1 MAGHGVFR
9 ASSPPRL
16 LRTTWVLALSSA
28 CLFTRN
34 YEQGFTGWSTSLRP
48 SPVESVSRHV
58 STREGV
64 DVQRKLGPR
73 PEPDEVRTE
82 RLLKEITNNT
92 PGLARSAAPQSEG
105 GGIRLL
111 WAPEPHERV
120 DFALW
125 FGPLPCFQVGTFR
138 YCFCLSQTV
147 VLTGL
152 LLALAV
158 AILGPEI
165 LMSPRTYG

>member
-9 ASSPPRL
+9 GSSPPRL
-16 LRTTWVLALSSA
+16 LRTAWVLALFSA
-28 CLFTRN
+28 YVHARN
-34 YEQGFTGWSTSLRP
+34 YGQGFTGWSTSLRP
-48 SPVESVSRHV
+48 SPVERVSRHV
-58 STREGV
+58 STRE
-64 DVQRKLGPR
+64 GPR

-82 RLLKEITNNT
+82 KLLKEITNNT

-111 WAPEPHERV
+111 WAPEPRERV

>member
-73 PEPDEVRTE
+73 PEPDE
-82 RLLKEITNNT
+82 
-92 PGLARSAAPQSEG
+92 ARSAAPQSEG